1 MAAKGKTTYDDVPYT
16 SLPFAQTHP
25 DRLAALARLFGVE
38 APSLERCRV
47 LELGCASGGNLIPMA
62 LTLPGAEFV
71 GIDLSSVQINDGLA
85 VVAALGLG
93 NVRLS
98 ATSIT
103 EIDSASGPFDYI
115 IAHGVY
121 SWVPDEVQTRM
132 LDICS
137 RQLAPDGIAFIS
149 FNTLPGWRTRGVV
162 RDLMRYHAMQ
172 FAEPRARIEQARGM
186 ADFLASSVAAA
197 NTGYETLVRAEIE
210 TLRGQADDYVLHEY
224 LEDTNE
230 PLYFHQFVERAGN
243 HGLQY
248 LADADFGTMLASNF
262 APEVAQALVR
272 IAPDVIRQ
280 EQVMDFLR
288 NRTFRQALL
297 VHESVR
303 VNRKITPDRL
313 RGLGISGSFQVEA
326 AAFDIRSSDVVAF
339 RGVRGNR
346 LRTGNR
352 ITKAAVM
359 ILNEFWPRSVPFEDV
374 VRRARTMLRDWAAP
388 SIGTD
393 TEAEAT
399 LAADML
405 RCFGAG
411 MVQLHATPSSFSTA
425 PRDRPVASP
434 LARLQARND
443 MRVTN
448 LRHEPVQIDADLARL
463 IQLLDGTRSREDIER
478 VALEWATANAAASGA
493 PTPGEMER
501 VVKDRVAE
509 ALRQFA
515 KLALLV

>member
-1 MAAKGKTTYDDVPYT
+1 MAAQSRTTYDDVPYT

-25 DRLAALARLFGVE
+25 DRLAALARLFGLE
-38 APSLERCRV
+38 APRLERCRV

-62 LTLPGAEFV
+62 LTLPEARFV
-71 GIDLSSVQINDGLA
+71 GVDLSSVQISDGQAILD
-85 VVAALGLG
+85 ALGLG
-93 NVRLS
+93 NIRLS
-98 ATSIT
+98 AISIT
-103 EIDSASGPFDYI
+103 EIDPASGPFDYI

-121 SWVPDEVQTRM
+121 SWVPDDVQTRM
-132 LDICS
+132 LEICS

-162 RDLMRYHAMQ
+162 RDLMRCHAMQ
-172 FAEPRARIEQARGM
+172 FADPHARIEQARGI
-186 ADFLASSVAAA
+186 ADLLASSVAAA
-197 NTGYETLVRAEIE
+197 NSGYETMVRAEIE
-210 TLRGQADDYVLHEY
+210 TLRGQPDDYVLHEY

-230 PLYFHQFVERAGN
+230 PLYFHQFVERAGG

-262 APEVAQALVR
+262 PPDVAQALVR
-272 IAPDVIRQ
+272 IAPGVIHQ

-288 NRTFRQALL
+288 NRSFRQALL
-297 VHESVR
+297 VHEGVQ

-313 RGLGISGSFQVEA
+313 RGLGISGSFQVEG
-326 AAFDIRSSDVVAF
+326 AAFDIRSSDVVSF

-346 LRTGNR
+346 LRTGNG
-352 ITKAAVM
+352 ITKAAAM
-359 ILNEFWPRSVPFEDV
+359 ILNEFWPRAVPFEEV
-374 VRRARTMLRDWAAP
+374 VRRARTMLSDWAVP

-411 MVQLHATPSSFSTA
+411 LVQFHATRSSFA
-425 PRDRPVASP
+425 AVPGDRPVASP
-434 LARLQARND
+434 LARLQAQRD
-443 MRVTN
+443 TRVTN
-448 LRHEPVQIDADLARL
+448 LRHEPVRIDTDLARL
-463 IQLLDGTRSREDIER
+463 IQLLDGTRGRDDIER
-478 VALEWATANAAASGA
+478 VALEWATANAAATGI
-493 PTPGEMER
+493 PIPGEMER
-501 VVKDRVAE
+501 LVKDRVDE

-515 KLALLV
+515 KSALLV

>member
-1 MAAKGKTTYDDVPYT
+1 
-16 SLPFAQTHP
+16 
-25 DRLAALARLFGVE
+25 
-38 APSLERCRV
+38 
-47 LELGCASGGNLIPMA
+47 
-62 LTLPGAEFV
+62 
-71 GIDLSSVQINDGLA
+71 
-85 VVAALGLG
+85 
-93 NVRLS
+93 
-98 ATSIT
+98 
-103 EIDSASGPFDYI
+103 
-115 IAHGVY
+115 
-121 SWVPDEVQTRM
+121 
-132 LDICS
+132 
-137 RQLAPDGIAFIS
+137 
-149 FNTLPGWRTRGVV
+149 
-162 RDLMRYHAMQ
+162 
-172 FAEPRARIEQARGM
+172 
-186 ADFLASSVAAA
+186 
-197 NTGYETLVRAEIE
+197 
-210 TLRGQADDYVLHEY
+210 
-224 LEDTNE
+224 
-230 PLYFHQFVERAGN
+230 
-243 HGLQY
+243 
-248 LADADFGTMLASNF
+248 
-262 APEVAQALVR
+262 
-272 IAPDVIRQ
+272 
-280 EQVMDFLR
+280 
-288 NRTFRQALL
+288 
-297 VHESVR
+297 
-303 VNRKITPDRL
+303 
-313 RGLGISGSFQVEA
+313 
-326 AAFDIRSSDVVAF
+326 
-339 RGVRGNR
+339 
-346 LRTGNR
+346 
-352 ITKAAVM
+352 M

-411 MVQLHATPSSFSTA
+411 MVQLHATPSSFSAA